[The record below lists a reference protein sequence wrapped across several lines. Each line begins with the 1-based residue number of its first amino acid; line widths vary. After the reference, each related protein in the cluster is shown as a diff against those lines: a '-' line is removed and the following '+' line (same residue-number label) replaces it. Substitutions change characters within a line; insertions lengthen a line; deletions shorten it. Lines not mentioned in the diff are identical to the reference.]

1 MSLVD
6 EMKNLREDIESG
18 KQIRKQR
25 IQEIK
30 EDLSVFTKNATQ
42 KRKEDFKALTE
53 EIKGFITDLKKDVK
67 TFQKEARAE
76 QQELKKMLADARTA
90 FWEKKGKKI

>member
-6 EMKNLREDIESG
+6 EMHNLREDIESG

-30 EDLSVFTKNATQ
+30 EDLSSFTKNATQ
-42 KRKEDFKALTE
+42 KRKEDFKVLTE
-53 EIKGFITDLKKDVK
+53 EVKQFLTDLKTEVK
-67 TFQKEARAE
+67 VTQKEARVK
-76 QQELKKMLADARTA
+76 QQEVKKMLADARTA
-90 FWEKKGKKI
+90 FWEKKGEK